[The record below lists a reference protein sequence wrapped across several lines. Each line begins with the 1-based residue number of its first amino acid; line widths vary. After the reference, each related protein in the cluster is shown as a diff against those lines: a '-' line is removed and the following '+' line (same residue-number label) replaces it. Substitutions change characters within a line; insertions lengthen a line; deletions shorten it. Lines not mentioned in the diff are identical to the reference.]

1 MNDVQL
7 KLSRERVS
15 KGTSV
20 SLGRRNA
27 DKNLTVLK
35 R

>member
-15 KGTSV
+15 KRTSV
-20 SLGRRNA
+20 SFGRRNA
-27 DKNLTVLK
+27 NKNLTVLK